1 MFRCVLIAVTLVV
14 AASGQT
20 PYKRCLDGSPGP
32 VSLNLS
38 SCTESPCRILIG
50 DLTQIDVEFMV
61 EGPVKKLPTRVTLL
75 EVDSDEEEEEESE
88 EDRLVA
94 VTDGCAGI
102 VSGCPQKV
110 GEVKGTYEVIFSG
123 ISPGTRS
130 NVRIQMDDQHG
141 RIFCAT
147 LAALFISK

>member
-1 MFRCVLIAVTLVV
+1 MFCRVLIAVTLVV

-32 VSLNLS
+32 VSLNVS

-61 EGPVKKLPTRVTLL
+61 EGPVNKLPTRVDIL
-75 EVDSDEEEEEESE
+75 EVDSDEEEESD
-88 EDRLVA
+88 EDLLVA

-102 VSGCPQKV
+102 VSGCPQKA
-110 GEVKGTYEVIFSG
+110 GEAKGTYEVIFSG
-123 ISPGTRS
+123 INPGTRS

-141 RIFCAT
+141 RVFCAT
-147 LAALFISK
+147 FAALFISK